1 MNLIL
6 HHRQVRRADAVP
18 ALVER
23 RLSALSRTHR
33 IEQAIVR
40 LHDEY
45 EASPRF
51 QASVYLRVPG
61 PDIHATGCDHTIR
74 VAVEKALRAAEAQLA
89 ARAGRRRQ
97 RRKSNLQLPPVG
109 RTGRVW

>member
-1 MNLIL
+1 VNLII
-6 HHRQVRRADAVP
+6 HHRQVRRAATVP

-23 RLSALSRTHR
+23 RLGALSRSHR
-33 IEQAIVR
+33 IEQAVVR
-40 LHDEY
+40 LHDEH

-51 QASVYLRVPG
+51 QASIYLRVPG
-61 PDIHATGCDHTIR
+61 PDIHATGCDHTIA
-74 VAVEKALRAAEAQLA
+74 VAVEKALRAAEAQLS

-97 RRKSNLQLPPVG
+97 RLKRNLQLPPVA

>member
-1 MNLIL
+1 VNLII
-6 HHRQVRRADAVP
+6 HHRQVRRAAAVP

-23 RLSALSRTHR
+23 RLGALSHAHR
-33 IEQAIVR
+33 IEQAVVR
-40 LHDEY
+40 LHDEH

-61 PDIHATGCDHTIR
+61 PDIHATGCDHTIW

-97 RRKSNLQLPPVG
+97 RLKSNLQLPSVG
-109 RTGRVW
+109 RTGRAW